1 MTLYDKMLFENTI
14 EEPCILSNIISK
26 LNYNDLKSL
35 ILLSKDG
42 RFQKTISDI
51 GNYISKYLKEKNR
64 VENNILV
71 HIKNFENAKTILSKN
86 ILLNSCMDYIKD
98 NMTVL
103 EHDKEFNIALKE
115 KMFEMIKKPHF
126 KMIGLK
132 YLKEIYNLEYN

>member
-1 MTLYDKMLFENTI
+1 MALYNKMLFENTI

-26 LNYNDLKSL
+26 LHYNDLKSL

-51 GNYISKYLKEKNR
+51 GNYIGKYLKEKNKI
-64 VENNILV
+64 EKTILV
-71 HIKNFENAKTILSKN
+71 YIRNFENAKTVLSKN

-103 EHDKEFNIALKE
+103 EHDKEFNIALK
-115 KMFEMIKKPHF
+115 KKLFEMIEKPHY